1 MTSDPVLLERLLRN
15 LLVNAVRYTAS
26 GRILMGCRHRN
37 GRVVI
42 QVLDTGIGIPAEK
55 AQVVFD
61 DFVRLDT
68 PAERGGSR
76 GLGLGLGV
84 VRRMAALLGHPLA
97 LRSIPG
103 KGSCF
108 EVTVPKA

>member
-1 MTSDPVLLERLLRN
+1 
-15 LLVNAVRYTAS
+15 
-26 GRILMGCRHRN
+26 MGCRRR
-37 GRVVI
+37 GDQVAI
-42 QVLDTGIGIPAEK
+42 QVLDTGIGIPADK

-68 PAERGGSR
+68 PAERSGSR

-84 VRRMAALLGHPLA
+84 VRRMAVLLEHPLA